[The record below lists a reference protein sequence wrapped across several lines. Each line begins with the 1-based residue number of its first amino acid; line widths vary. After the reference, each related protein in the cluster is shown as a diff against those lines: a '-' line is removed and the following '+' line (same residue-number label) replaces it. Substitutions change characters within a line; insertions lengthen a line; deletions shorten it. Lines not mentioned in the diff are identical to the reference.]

1 MATANDIEIAKA
13 RLRLKNQQQQQQD
26 IIGKRRALG
35 QGLAF
40 GWADE
45 LEASWKSLF
54 GDKAYEEELQ
64 NIRQQHKEW
73 SLDNPAEA
81 AMLEL
86 TGAIPTAFI
95 PFIGGKNAGA
105 RFLQAANAVKKNK
118 TATAAAQ
125 GFVYGS
131 GAAEGDLTDRVT
143 QGAVSGAIG
152 AGLGKVLSRTPEATA
167 LMQSGVEL
175 SPYQRNLLTKSLGTG
190 LSKVPVIGTPVQ
202 KAWDRALLS
211 FNTEVFN
218 KALAPI
224 GAKLPAGAFGTQAYN
239 LARAK
244 TDQVYEEILPNTVIK
259 NTDSLINKIDNL
271 QANEAQKALAKELIE
286 NIKNFGPMTGNN
298 VKAFTQIIKRKRN
311 SFSVNRQDQ
320 IGEDLRAIL
329 SDIDNTFRTQL
340 KKENPIFAA
349 ELSKVDRSYGMLRSI
364 SNVVE
369 GKSQASGAF
378 GTQPFQPMELLAG
391 IKRNSSGQ
399 LFARGKAPLQDF
411 ADDAVKA
418 LGQRPG
424 LSFKEMVAGGIVGAG
439 GAAGYTSGLFTDKGQ
454 EQVDTGGSLQAS
466 RGLNL
471 PQLALLGGGMLAG
484 RGLAGGL
491 SSLPAMSYKAAG
503 PGVKAYV
510 AKSLGIPTSDLAD
523 LLLNNNQQTL
533 SQ

>member
-73 SLDNPAEA
+73 SLDNPTEA

-239 LARAK
+239 LARK
-244 TDQVYEEILPNTVIK
+244 ETDKIYDTILPRAVIK
-259 NTDSLINKIDNL
+259 DTKLLTNKLDDIPVEGEQVKYIANLKNNYLSSEKLSGGQIKNLHKHLREEMFNNREDNIGISLKAISI
-271 QANEAQKALAKELIE
+271 QANNALKDVL
-286 NIKNFGPMTGNN
+286 IKNNPKFGE
-298 VKAFTQIIKRKRN
+298 Q
-311 SFSVNRQDQ
+311 
-320 IGEDLRAIL
+320 
-329 SDIDNTFRTQL
+329 
-340 KKENPIFAA
+340 
-349 ELSKVDRSYGMLRSI
+349 LSKVDKSYGMLRSI
-364 SNVVE
+364 NNVVE

-391 IKRNSSGQ
+391 IKRNSLGQ
-399 LFARGKAPLQDF
+399 QFARGQAPLQDF

-424 LSFKEMVAGGIVGAG
+424 LSFKEMVAGGVVGAG
-439 GAAGYTSGLFTDKGQ
+439 GAAGYTSGLFTGKGQ

-466 RGLNL
+466 EGLNL

-484 RGLAGGL
+484 RGLTGGL
-491 SSLPAMSYKAAG
+491 SRLPAMSYKAAG
-503 PGVKAYV
+503 PGINAYV